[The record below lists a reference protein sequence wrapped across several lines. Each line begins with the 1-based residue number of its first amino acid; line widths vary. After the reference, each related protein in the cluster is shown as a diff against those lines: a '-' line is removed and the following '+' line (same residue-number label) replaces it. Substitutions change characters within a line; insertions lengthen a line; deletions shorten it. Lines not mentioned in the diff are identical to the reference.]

1 MGVAFM
7 VSRGFGYL
15 LAAAGLLALAG
26 CGGASA
32 VPQSNTMSNMMMTRT
47 SGQAGAVLGLS
58 SDEVQPDS
66 AEGVGIRL
74 NGESSYSSKHYGIV
88 LGYFRGSKSTT
99 SQVVQLTAST
109 KVIFTNHDA
118 SFPHTAS
125 FLGDATKDNA
135 PFPPSFD
142 GGSTQSPAGTPINT
156 TMFSTGPLNPGQ
168 SSLKYNTGPPGFYMF
183 GCAFHYDSHGMRT
196 VYIVQ

>member
-1 MGVAFM
+1 M

-32 VPQSNTMSNMMMTRT
+32 LPHSNMASNGMA
-47 SGQAGAVLGLS
+47 GQAGTVLSLS
-58 SDEVQPDS
+58 GDGIQPDS

-74 NGESSYSSKHYGIV
+74 NGESTFKSAHYGVV
-88 LGYFRGSKSTT
+88 LGYFRGVKSTV
-99 SQVVQLTAST
+99 SQVVQLTANT
-109 KVIFTNHDA
+109 RVIFMNVDA

-125 FLGDATKDNA
+125 FLGNATRNNA
-135 PFPPSFD
+135 PFPPTFN
-142 GGSTQSPAGTPINT
+142 GGSTQSPAGTLINT
-156 TMFSTGPLNPGQ
+156 PMFSTGPLSPGQ
-168 SSLKYNTGPPGFYMF
+168 HSLKYNSGPPGFYMF

-196 VYIVQ
+196 VYIVK